1 MQIVNSKLT
10 PATNRGIRPAG
21 VQAAGR
27 FDRVKAWWPTGFREK
42 PKTLLQWFSVLSL
55 VCISASCAA
64 TSFLLSQFLTQHML
78 HRDGAVMLEFVQT
91 LVDIENTKARASGRE
106 PDIRNGNM
114 QELLDHLVGVPN
126 MMRTNIYA
134 PDQTLVWS
142 SEKKLMGQRFDDN
155 DELKGALSGK
165 MEIETGKFGKEGQ
178 VKNEHNF
185 LGDTQAQFVET
196 YLPLRDKQTGRVIG
210 VAELYRVPHALFQ
223 TIHFG
228 QKLIWTTGILFGL
241 CLYLVLFWI
250 VRRADI
256 MIRRQQSRLI
266 EAETLAAVGEMG
278 SAVAHGIR
286 NPLASIRTS
295 AELCIDAQASPQG
308 RESATDII
316 AQVDRLEKWVRDL
329 LNFAQPQAGV
339 SGQVQLA
346 TVIHRVCGH
355 FSRDFEKLGIVS
367 TVNLPVS
374 MPCVAGDEAPMEQ
387 VFTNLLANAIEAMPG
402 GGRLTIDV
410 SQASTGATVV
420 VIVRDTG
427 IGIPNAHKARLFTA
441 FQTSKPS
448 GMGLGL
454 SLVRRIVQRFGGTVR
469 IKSVVGAGTQVE
481 LTFASGAAL

>member
-21 VQAAGR
+21 VQATSLFGR
-27 FDRVKAWWPTGFREK
+27 VQAWCPVAFRDK
-42 PKTLLQWFSVLSL
+42 PMTLLRWFSVLSL
-55 VCISASCAA
+55 VCIGASCVA
-64 TSFLLSQFLTQHML
+64 SSILLSQFLTQHML

-91 LVDIENTKARASGRE
+91 LVDIENTKTRASGRE
-106 PDIRNGNM
+106 PDIRNRNM
-114 QELLDHLVGVPN
+114 QDLLDQLAGVPT

-134 PDQTLVWS
+134 PDQVLVWS
-142 SEKKLMGQRFDDN
+142 SEKKLMGQHFDDN
-155 DELKGALSGK
+155 DELVRALSGR
-165 MEIETGKFGKEGQ
+165 MQIETGIVGKQEQ
-178 VKNEHNF
+178 LKSEHNF
-185 LGDTQAQFVET
+185 LSDTQARFVET

-210 VAELYRVPHALFQ
+210 VAELYRVPDALFQ
-223 TIHFG
+223 TIHYG

-241 CLYLVLFWI
+241 CLYLALFWI
-250 VRRADI
+250 VKRADN
-256 MIRRQQSRLI
+256 MIRNQQSRLI

-278 SAVAHGIR
+278 STVAHGIR

-308 RESATDII
+308 RESAKDII

-329 LNFAQPQAGV
+329 LNFAQPQGGV
-339 SGQVQLA
+339 SGQVQLG

-355 FSRDFEKLGIVS
+355 FSRDFEKRGIVS
-367 TVNLPVS
+367 TLNLPAS

-387 VFTNLLANAIEAMPG
+387 VFTNILANAIEAMPG

-410 SQASTGATVV
+410 SQASTGAAIV

-427 IGIPNAHKARLFTA
+427 TGIPNERKAKLFTA
-441 FQTSKPS
+441 FQTSKPG

-454 SLVRRIVQRFGGTVR
+454 ALVRRTVQRFGGTVR
-469 IKSVVGAGTQVE
+469 IKSIVGAGTQVE